1 MEKLLKVVINIAKC
15 NDYNLDIDII
25 SNEIIKN
32 KIILLNAAVAGC
44 YIEASLKP
52 GIVILRPKHEYF
64 WINVKLIKFF
74 PFFLE
79 FFLVL
84 LAEMSFQYLNP

>member
-52 GIVILRPKHEYF
+52 GIVKHRLKHKDN
-64 WINVKLIKFF
+64 WINI
-74 PFFLE
+74 
-79 FFLVL
+79 
-84 LAEMSFQYLNP
+84 